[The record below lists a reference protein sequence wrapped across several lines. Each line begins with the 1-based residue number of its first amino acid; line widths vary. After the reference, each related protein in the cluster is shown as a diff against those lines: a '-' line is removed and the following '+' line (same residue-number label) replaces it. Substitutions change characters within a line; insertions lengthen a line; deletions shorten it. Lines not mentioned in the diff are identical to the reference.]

1 MIKEIPVSFL
11 NKYIH
16 VFAYI
21 SSKIDPTISKFGTI
35 MLIEII

>member
-1 MIKEIPVSFL
+1 MIKVIPVSFL

-16 VFAYI
+16 VFAYN
-21 SSKIDPTISKFGTI
+21 SSKIDPTTSKFGTI